1 MVGRTIS
8 HYRILEKLGEGGMG
22 VVYKAQD
29 LKLQRI
35 VALKFLPHHIT
46 STTEDQERFLQEARA
61 ASALNHPH
69 VCTIYAI
76 EEEAGQV
83 FIAMEYV
90 DGRTLRSK
98 IEDGGLSEGPLP
110 GRMENCIG
118 YASQIAE
125 ALQEAHSQGII
136 HRDIKTDNIMVNS
149 KDQIKVMDFGL
160 AKLKGSLKL
169 TKTTSTVGTLSYMAP
184 EQIQRETVD
193 ARSDLF
199 SLGVVLY
206 EMLAGRL
213 PFRGEHEAAMM
224 YSILNEEP
232 EPIQHYLPDI
242 SSELL
247 HIVNRALDKDPE
259 DRYQSAHDM
268 LIDLRRLRK
277 GSTRVVRPVEQ
288 AHAVDPPNAPT
299 QTKPHPRILLWIGA
313 GCTAIL
319 AILAAVFIF
328 QPKARGFNSDMKF
341 HVLQTPLR
349 NIYYGDLSVDGNW
362 LVFPATDQRGKYDVY
377 MMNVAGGQP
386 RRVTNDSCGRI
397 AGVALS
403 PDGSTILYA
412 LPNTQTRKAGI
423 YSVPSVGGFSKE
435 IFPQGFAVAWR
446 PDGQRIGIIVREE
459 LSDGRTTNEL
469 WTSAPDGS
477 NRKCGI
483 SDTVISRRGIRGGF
497 SFSPDGTSVA
507 WTRNFAEGFSEI
519 IVHNLRDGH
528 EIQLTDDKK
537 FADDPIW
544 LPNGYIVFSSTR
556 GGNVNLWTVPASG
569 GEPNQLTR
577 GSGPDAPIGFSSAL
591 NRFIYIE
598 QQEIGHV
605 KLADLHTGSI
615 QQLTVDDRIRSAP
628 SISADGRY
636 VAFAEQQGDAMS
648 VTNNLYVLDRLT
660 GATRELTEDDD
671 AKSSV
676 RISPD
681 GQWVLYCGCRIS
693 ESTDSLRAYLLPVND
708 PGQRIQLGYAFWV
721 QWVNNSEFAG
731 WLGPY
736 GFRGSVEKRSWE
748 RIKPDSMGF
757 LPVPGKQC
765 NVVWDFRLASKGV
778 WMKPISKGISEK
790 MGHLLLKST
799 PTQFNLATG
808 TNDLFYAVPGT
819 SSLRRISLPDGKD
832 ELIGTAFQGVSAG
845 FGIRSDASEVVYTE
859 SSIEARY
866 VAIENFLK

>member
-8 HYRILEKLGEGGMG
+8 HYTILGKLGEGGMG

-29 LKLQRI
+29 QKLQRT

-61 ASALNHPH
+61 ASALNHPN
-69 VCTIYAI
+69 VCTVYAI
-76 EEEAGQV
+76 EEEADQL

-90 DGRTLRSK
+90 DGKTLRNK
-98 IEDGGLSEGPLP
+98 IEDGGLSEGPLT
-110 GRMENCIG
+110 GRIENCIG
-118 YASQIAE
+118 YAMQIAE
-125 ALQEAHSQGII
+125 ALQEAHGQGII

-149 KDQIKVMDFGL
+149 KNQIKVMDFGL

-184 EQIQRETVD
+184 EQIQGENVD

-199 SLGVVLY
+199 SMGVVLY
-206 EMLAGRL
+206 EMLTGHL

-232 EPIQHYLPDI
+232 GPIQHYLPDI

-277 GSTRVVRPVEQ
+277 RSTRVARPTSD
-288 AHAVDPPNAPT
+288 APAVDQPINSSNI
-299 QTKPHPRILLWIGA
+299 KRHPRTLLWICS
-313 GCTAIL
+313 GCIAIL
-319 AILAAVFIF
+319 AIVAAVFIL
-328 QPKARGFNSDMKF
+328 QPKARGFNAEMKF

-349 NIYYGDLSVDGNW
+349 NVWYGDLSVDGNW
-362 LVFPATDQRGKYDVY
+362 LVFPAEDQHGKYDVY

-397 AGVALS
+397 TGAALS

-412 LPNTQTRKAGI
+412 RPNSQSRQLAI
-423 YSVPSVGGFSKE
+423 YSTPTIGGFSRE
-435 IFPQGFAVAWR
+435 IAPRGFAPLWR
-446 PDGQRIGIIVREE
+446 PDGQRIGYIVQTDLPNGYTANEFWTSG
-459 LSDGRTTNEL
+459 SDGL
-469 WTSAPDGS
+469 S
-477 NRKCGI
+477 RKCEI

-497 SFSPDGTSVA
+497 SFSPDGSSVA

-519 IVHNLRDGH
+519 IVRNLRDMH
-528 EIQLTDDKK
+528 EILLTDDRK
-537 FADDPIW
+537 FADDPFW
-544 LPNGYIVFSSTR
+544 LPNGHIVFSSTR
-556 GGNVNLWTVPASG
+556 GGNVNLWSVPASG
-569 GEPNQLTR
+569 GEPTQLTR
-577 GSGPDAPIGFSSAL
+577 GSGPDSPIGFSSAL
-591 NRFIYIE
+591 NRFVYIE

-636 VAFAEQQGDAMS
+636 VAFAEQQGDAVS
-648 VTNNLYVLDRLT
+648 VTNNLYVLDRQT
-660 GATRELTEDDD
+660 GAMRKLTEDDD

-681 GQWVLYCGCRIS
+681 GQWLLYCACRIS
-693 ESTDSLRAYLLPVND
+693 ESIDSLRAYLLPVTD
-708 PGQRIQLGYAFWV
+708 PGRRIFLGYSFWV
-721 QWVNNSEFAG
+721 RWVNNSEFAG

-736 GFRGSVEKRSWE
+736 GFKGSVEKRGWD
-748 RIKPDSMGF
+748 RITPDSVGY
-757 LPVPGKQC
+757 LPVPAKQC
-765 NVVWDFRLASKGV
+765 NVVWDFRSGSRGV
-778 WMKPISKGISEK
+778 WIKPISKGVSEK
-790 MGHLLLKST
+790 VGHLVLKST
-799 PTQFNLATG
+799 PPQFDFATG
-808 TNDLFYAVPGT
+808 TNTLFYAVPGT
-819 SSLRRISLPDGKD
+819 SLLRRFSVPDGKD
-832 ELIGTAFQGVSAG
+832 ESIATAFPGIASG
-845 FGIRSDASEVVYTE
+845 FGVRADGLEIVYTE
-859 SSIEARY
+859 NLVKARY